1 VTTQHSEHLWSDTLD
16 DGYPCQQSRPQ
27 VKRQD
32 RLCRCG
38 QILLL
43 LGNDMVEIGDDCAE
57 HPEAPE
63 IVLAGYRYWN
73 ASHQEK
79 PGDFG
84 CRCPCADAAFG
95 FIVEQLFATKS
106 GTPILLE
113 RGGKFALAG
122 IPELVSTQ
130 RASDAP
136 SEQLASQDWR
146 RVIRAT
152 VRAVLRWLRGE
163 NSNPKTFVIH
173 AYRWWANL
181 KARFEKCGLH
191 VTRSARFPGLL
202 PNCPHADGPRE
213 AKLFSREDG
222 ASG

>member
-84 CRCPCADAAFG
+84 CRCSCADAAFG

-113 RGGKFALAG
+113 RAGKFALAG

-130 RASDAP
+130 RARYAP
-136 SEQLASQDWR
+136 PQHLASQDWR
-146 RVIRAT
+146 RFSATRAAVRAT
-152 VRAVLRWLRGE
+152 HDIRKCREFIASAHRHTANALLHE
-163 NSNPKTFVIH
+163 LQP
-173 AYRWWANL
+173 WW
-181 KARFEKCGLH
+181 R
-191 VTRSARFPGLL
+191 
-202 PNCPHADGPRE
+202 
-213 AKLFSREDG
+213 
-222 ASG
+222 